1 MSAGS
6 VNPDGMN
13 GVHLNPG
20 RLNLEQL
27 QRAVFD
33 VVRQPLTEDERMR
46 EQTLDGRSTREIA
59 EEIVKPNDRLTS
71 VERLEIYNRVYWF
84 RLLSSLAD
92 DFPGLREVIGQ
103 EAFDKVLLGYLTEMP
118 SVSYTLRDLGSRLET
133 WLRAHPDLISS
144 NERMALDMVKL
155 EWADI
160 EAFDAAEY
168 PVLSQAELAS
178 LGEDPVF
185 HLQPYLQLLDLAYP
199 VDELVL
205 KVRET
210 EDPETDIS
218 SNVVMMDHSES
229 APRKQLPLPKSK
241 KIFLAV
247 HRQENMVYFKRLKP
261 EGFALLR
268 ALQQGQPLSQAI
280 ETSVDWSG
288 KKLERV
294 MEQLHDWFAN
304 WSQLGWFCRPPE
316 KEPEQ

>member
-1 MSAGS
+1 M
-6 VNPDGMN
+6 DGGRLN
-13 GVHLNPG
+13 GGH
-20 RLNLEQL
+20 LNLEQL

-46 EQTLDGRSTREIA
+46 EQTLDGRSTKAIA

-118 SVSYTLRDLGSRLET
+118 SVSYTLRDLGSRLEA
-133 WLRAHPDLISS
+133 WLREHPELISS
-144 NERMALDMVKL
+144 NERMALDMVRL

-168 PVLSQAELAS
+168 PILSQAELAG

-199 VDELVL
+199 VDQLLL
-205 KVRET
+205 KLRET
-210 EDPETDIS
+210 EEPETDIS
-218 SNVVMMDHSES
+218 SNVVMMNHSDS
-229 APRKQLPLPKSK
+229 APRKRLPLPKIK
-241 KIFLAV
+241 KVFLAV
-247 HRQENMVYFKRLKP
+247 HRQENIVYFKRLKP

-268 ALQQGQPLSQAI
+268 AIQQGQPLSQAI
-280 ETSVDWSG
+280 ETSVNWSG

-316 KEPEQ
+316 SESQR

>member
-1 MSAGS
+1 MNSDLMSGA
-6 VNPDGMN
+6 
-13 GVHLNPG
+13 H
-20 RLNLEQL
+20 LNLEQF

-33 VVRQPLTEDERMR
+33 VIRQPLTEDERMR
-46 EQTLDGRSTREIA
+46 EQTLEGRSTKEIA

-92 DFPGLREVIGQ
+92 DFPGLRAVIGQ
-103 EAFDKVLLGYLTEMP
+103 EKFDAVLHGYLTELP
-118 SVSYTLRDLGSRLET
+118 SVSFTLRDLGSRLEA
-133 WLRAHPDLISS
+133 WLREHPEFIAD
-144 NERMALDMVKL
+144 NERMALDMVRL

-160 EAFDAAEY
+160 EAFDAAEF
-168 PVLSQAELAS
+168 PILTQAELAG

-199 VDELVL
+199 VDELLL

-218 SNVVMMDHSES
+218 SNVVMMDPSDS
-229 APRKQLPLPKSK
+229 APHKPVPLPKGK
-241 KIFLAV
+241 KVFLAV
-247 HRQENMVYFKRLKP
+247 HRQENVVYFKRLKP

-280 ETSVDWSG
+280 ETSVNWSG

-316 KEPEQ
+316 KDQP

>member
-1 MSAGS
+1 
-6 VNPDGMN
+6 MN
-13 GVHLNPG
+13 RVH
-20 RLNLEQL
+20 LNLEQL

-46 EQTLDGRSTREIA
+46 EQTLDGRSTRAIA

-84 RLLSSLAD
+84 RLLSSLAE

-103 EAFDKVLLGYLTEMP
+103 EGFDKVLLGYLTEMP
-118 SVSYTLRDLGSRLET
+118 SVSYTLRDLGSRLEN
-133 WLRAHPDLISS
+133 WLRAHPELVSS
-144 NERMALDMVKL
+144 NERMALDMVRL

-199 VDELVL
+199 VDELLL

-210 EDPETDIS
+210 EEPETDIS

-229 APRKQLPLPKSK
+229 TPRKRLPLPKGK
-241 KIFLAV
+241 KTFLAV

-268 ALQQGQPLSQAI
+268 AVQQGQPLSQAI
-280 ETSVDWSG
+280 ETSVNWSG

-294 MEQLHDWFAN
+294 MDQLHDWFAN
-304 WSQLGWFCRPPE
+304 WSQLGWFCRPP
-316 KEPEQ
+316 KEVQT

>member
-1 MSAGS
+1 MSAG
-6 VNPDGMN
+6 NM
-13 GVHLNPG
+13 NPG
-20 RLNLEQL
+20 RMNGGHLNLEQL

-46 EQTLDGRSTREIA
+46 EQTLDGRSTKAIA

-92 DFPGLREVIGQ
+92 DFPGLRAVIGQ

-118 SVSYTLRDLGSRLET
+118 SVSYTLRDLGSRLES
-133 WLRAHPDLISS
+133 WLRAHPDVISS
-144 NERMALDMVKL
+144 NERMALDVVRL

-168 PVLSQAELAS
+168 PVLSQTELAG

-199 VDELVL
+199 VDELLL

-218 SNVVMMDHSES
+218 SNVVMMDHSDDASRE
-229 APRKQLPLPKSK
+229 QIPLPKGK

-268 ALQQGQPLSQAI
+268 AMQQGQPLSQAI
-280 ETSVDWSG
+280 ETSVNWSG

-304 WSQLGWFCRPPE
+304 WSQLGWFCHPPE
-316 KEPEQ
+316 KKSQS

>member
-1 MSAGS
+1 M
-6 VNPDGMN
+6 DGGRLN
-13 GVHLNPG
+13 GGH
-20 RLNLEQL
+20 LNLEQL

-46 EQTLDGRSTREIA
+46 EQTLDGRSTKAIA

-118 SVSYTLRDLGSRLET
+118 SVSYTLRDLGSRLEA
-133 WLRAHPDLISS
+133 WLREHPELISS
-144 NERMALDMVKL
+144 NERMALDMVRL

-168 PVLSQAELAS
+168 PILSQAELAG

-199 VDELVL
+199 VDQLLL
-205 KVRET
+205 KLRET
-210 EDPETDIS
+210 EEPETDIS
-218 SNVVMMDHSES
+218 SNVVMMDHSDS
-229 APRKQLPLPKSK
+229 APRKRLPLPKIK
-241 KIFLAV
+241 KVFLAV
-247 HRQENMVYFKRLKP
+247 HRQENIVYFKRLKP

-268 ALQQGQPLSQAI
+268 ALQQGKPLSQAI
-280 ETSVDWSG
+280 ETSVNWSG

-316 KEPEQ
+316 KEAQT

>member
-1 MSAGS
+1 M
-6 VNPDGMN
+6 
-13 GVHLNPG
+13 
-20 RLNLEQL
+20 NLEQL

-46 EQTLDGRSTREIA
+46 EQTLDGRSTKAIA
-59 EEIVKPNDRLTS
+59 EEIVKPNERLTS

-118 SVSYTLRDLGSRLET
+118 SVSYTLRDLGSRLES
-133 WLRAHPDLISS
+133 WLHAHPDLISG
-144 NERMALDMVKL
+144 NERMALDMVRL

-168 PVLSQAELAS
+168 PILSQAELAN
-178 LGEDPVF
+178 LGEDPIF

-199 VDELVL
+199 VDQLL
-205 KVRET
+205 LQVRET

-218 SNVVMMDHSES
+218 SNVVMMEHSDS
-229 APRKQLPLPKSK
+229 APRKQLPLPKAK
-241 KIFLAV
+241 KVFLAV
-247 HRQENMVYFKRLKP
+247 HRQENIVYFKRLKP

-268 ALQQGQPLSQAI
+268 ALQQGKPLSQAI
-280 ETSVDWSG
+280 ETSVNWSG

-316 KEPEQ
+316 KEAQP

>member
-1 MSAGS
+1 
-6 VNPDGMN
+6 MN
-13 GVHLNPG
+13 TGQM
-20 RLNLEQL
+20 NLEEL

-46 EQTLDGRSTREIA
+46 EQTLDGRSTKAIA
-59 EEIVKPNDRLTS
+59 EEIVNPNDRLTS

-92 DFPGLREVIGQ
+92 DFPGLRAVIGQ
-103 EAFDKVLLGYLTEMP
+103 ESFDKVLLGYLTEMP
-118 SVSYTLRDLGSRLET
+118 SVSYTLRDLGSRLES

-144 NERMALDMVKL
+144 NERMALDMVRL

-178 LGEDPVF
+178 LGEDPIF

-199 VDELVL
+199 MDELLL

-218 SNVVMMDHSES
+218 SNVVMMDHSDS

-241 KIFLAV
+241 KVFLAV
-247 HRQENMVYFKRLKP
+247 HRQENIVYFKRLKP

-268 ALQQGQPLSQAI
+268 AMQQGQSLSQAI
-280 ETSVDWSG
+280 ETSVNWSG

-304 WSQLGWFCRPPE
+304 WSGLGWFCRPPQE
-316 KEPEQ
+316 K

>member
-1 MSAGS
+1 MSQA
-6 VNPDGMN
+6 PM
-13 GVHLNPG
+13 
-20 RLNLEQL
+20 NLEQL

-46 EQTLDGRSTREIA
+46 EQTLDGRSTKEIA
-59 EEIVKPNDRLTS
+59 DAIVKPNDRLTS

-133 WLRAHPDLISS
+133 WLRAHPELISS
-144 NERMALDMVKL
+144 NERMALDMVRL

-168 PVLSQAELAS
+168 PVLSQSELSS

-199 VDELVL
+199 VDELLL

-229 APRKQLPLPKSK
+229 APRKPVPLPKGK
-241 KIFLAV
+241 KVFLAV
-247 HRQENMVYFKRLKP
+247 HRQENIVYFKRLKP

-268 ALQQGQPLSQAI
+268 AIQQGQPLSQAI
-280 ETSVDWSG
+280 ETSVNWSG

-316 KEPEQ
+316 DESPR

>member
-1 MSAGS
+1 M
-6 VNPDGMN
+6 
-13 GVHLNPG
+13 
-20 RLNLEQL
+20 NLEQL
-27 QRAVFD
+27 QRAIFD

-46 EQTLDGRSTREIA
+46 EQMLDGRSTKAIA

-84 RLLSSLAD
+84 RLLSSLAE

-118 SVSYTLRDLGSRLET
+118 SVSYTLRDLGSRLES
-133 WLRAHPDLISS
+133 WLHAHPGLISS
-144 NERMALDMVKL
+144 NERMALDMVRL

-168 PVLSQAELAS
+168 PVLSQDELAS

-185 HLQPYLQLLDLAYP
+185 HLQPYIQLLDLAYP
-199 VDELVL
+199 VDELLL

-210 EDPETDIS
+210 EEPETDIS

-229 APRKQLPLPKSK
+229 PRKQLPLPKGK
-241 KIFLAV
+241 KVFLAV

-280 ETSVDWSG
+280 ETSVNSSG

-316 KEPEQ
+316 KET